1 MKKNFSKKKIN
12 KQRGFALVLAILLLV
27 VMSIM
32 GVTLVT
38 LVSSDFK
45 DNDRRDDY
53 QQALYVAETAVNE
66 AKSWIKT
73 KSTLPINSTTPFD
86 GGGVSWCPVS
96 RFSDLPA
103 LNKIYLVTSGTE
115 QGSTIGG
122 VKSFSKI
129 ISTDPK
135 YDNFEFYWF
144 ITYVPVWD
152 TASNSYITTTQTRA
166 SSSGSTGGSAS
177 ESSGYGKAAYASGL
191 YYKIYACARKKTSLL
206 NPFENTAVA
215 ALDVLVKASK

>member
-1 MKKNFSKKKIN
+1 MKKNYSKKKIN
-12 KQRGFALVLAILLLV
+12 DQKGFALVLAILLLI

-38 LVSSDFK
+38 LVSSDFN
-45 DNDRRDDY
+45 DNDRKDDY
-53 QQALYVAETAVNE
+53 QQALYAAETAINE

-73 KSTLPINSTTPFD
+73 KNILPIINTTPFD

-96 RFSDLPA
+96 KFPDLPT

-115 QGSTIGG
+115 LGSTIGG
-122 VKSFSKI
+122 AKSFSKI
-129 ISTDPK
+129 ISTDAK

-152 TASNSYITTTQTRA
+152 AVSNSYITTIQTRA

-177 ESSGYGKAAYASGL
+177 ESSGYGNAYASGL

-215 ALDVLVKASK
+215 ALDVLVKVSK